1 MSHYGQGLKENS
13 YNCEKFTVLNYN
25 TNAIGGDAPPAYNI
39 TYRDIIFF
47 RILVQHPLGIQ

>member
-25 TNAIGGDAPPAYNI
+25 TNAIGGDAPPSLPTLPGYN
-39 TYRDIIFF
+39 FF
-47 RILVQHPLGIQ
+47 

>member
-25 TNAIGGDAPPAYNI
+25 TNAIGGDAPPTILPGYN
-39 TYRDIIFF
+39 FF
-47 RILVQHPLGIQ
+47 

>member
-25 TNAIGGDAPPAYNI
+25 TNAILGGDAPPTILPGYN
-39 TYRDIIFF
+39 FF
-47 RILVQHPLGIQ
+47 